1 MIESTCPRCG
11 VVHLAPV
18 PVTQFACC
26 PNDSPVV
33 VDVSLKQTIR
43 RTASRSFVENRADRP
58 GDEVYRLIKKHFGVD
73 PPPGCRCQAVKS
85 RMNQLGWE
93 RCLELIDE
101 LEVALA
107 DNAKEFSWSVTIA
120 SATRAVLT
128 GALAWLHPLQPWR
141 SLIVEG
147 CRRAREAVEN
157 ADS

>member
-1 MIESTCPRCG
+1 
-11 VVHLAPV
+11 
-18 PVTQFACC
+18 VTQFACC